1 MSADERRERVIAFKL
16 TPTEGERME
25 HAASRE
31 GLSLASFARQSVLQ
45 RVRDVQRAGEA
56 VA

>member
-1 MSADERRERVIAFKL
+1 MQTEEKRDRVIAFKL

-45 RVRDVQRAGEA
+45 RVNAEPASAR
-56 VA
+56 